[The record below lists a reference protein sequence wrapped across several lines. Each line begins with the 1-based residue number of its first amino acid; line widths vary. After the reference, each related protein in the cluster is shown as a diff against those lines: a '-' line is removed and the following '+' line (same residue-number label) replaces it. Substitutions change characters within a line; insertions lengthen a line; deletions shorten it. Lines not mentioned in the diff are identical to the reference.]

1 MTNTSRWMFN
11 NTLTILLQYL
21 CYLLIAE
28 QFRSFESELP
38 RKMLCKNI
46 SRLSRSHHS
55 CEEDQVWLY
64 RWWELAVKYEFFF
77 LIKPM
82 LSRPN
87 YMFPVTK
94 NIEVQPETEA
104 WQARENKLNRE
115 KQVTG
120 YRGKRGKSIMS
131 HINERFHSRG
141 KTDDNFFR

>member
-77 LIKPM
+77 FNKTNALKTE
-82 LSRPN
+82 LHVSCHKEHRGTTRDRS
-87 YMFPVTK
+87 VASAGK
-94 NIEVQPETEA
+94 QAQPRETSNRLP
-104 WQARENKLNRE
+104 WKAREKYHEPYQWAFPFAWKNRW
-115 KQVTG
+115 
-120 YRGKRGKSIMS
+120 
-131 HINERFHSRG
+131 
-141 KTDDNFFR
+141 